1 MNIENSALQI
11 LGVDAA
17 VDPRNT
23 GYAIA
28 TSEAGTWRIDGL
40 STGSRTTDLA
50 EQITAQLDPDR
61 PILVAIDAPL
71 GWPSP
76 FAKALEDHTA
86 GEPLPLDP
94 STGFARQTDRLVR
107 EKTGLKPLDVGADRI
122 ARTAAAALTLI
133 EALRKRTGQ
142 PLPLLSSPEDAE
154 TAGLI
159 EVYPAAT
166 LKQHG
171 LPHRGYKKPHA
182 TLERTAITDGISG
195 KVNLGPCR
203 QACIDSDH
211 CLDAVLCVM
220 TAIDFLNGDCASP
233 ENRSVMNREG
243 WIWFPKVFE
252 ILEEFR
258 SQARE
263 DRV

>member
-50 EQITAQLDPDR
+50 EQITAQLDPNR

-71 GWPSP
+71 GWPAP
-76 FAKALEDHTA
+76 LAKALKDHTA

-94 STGFARQTDRLVR
+94 STDFARQTDRFVR

-133 EALRKRTGQ
+133 EALRTRTGQ
-142 PLPLLSSPEDAE
+142 PLPLLSSPEDAR
-154 TAGLI
+154 TGGLI

-171 LPHRGYKKPHA
+171 LPHRGYKKSHA
-182 TLERTAITDGISG
+182 TQERTATSDGISG

-211 CLDAVLCVM
+211 CLDAVLCVL
-220 TAIDFLNGDCASP
+220 TATDFLAGQCLSP
-233 ENRSVMNREG
+233 PFGAVWKQEG
-243 WIWFPKVFE
+243 WIWFPVFH
-252 ILEEFR
+252 
-258 SQARE
+258 
-263 DRV
+263 